1 VIERMDSGV
10 SGAGVRIGDG
20 SLYDWFVEEILAADD
35 PEERV
40 EELET
45 AMKLLHG
52 VRRMRRFAAL
62 AEAAFDEAA
71 RELRQRPK
79 RRARTRTT

>member
-1 VIERMDSGV
+1 VEGTVIERHDIGAR
-10 SGAGVRIGDG
+10 GAGVRIGDG

-45 AMKLLHG
+45 AMRLLQT
-52 VRRMRRFAAL
+52 VRQTRRFAAV
-62 AEAAFDEAA
+62 AEAAFDEAR
-71 RELRQRPK
+71 RET
-79 RRARTRTT
+79 RRRRRRSNR

>member
-1 VIERMDSGV
+1 VIERMESGEM
-10 SGAGVRIGDG
+10 GMTGVRIGDG

-45 AMKLLHG
+45 AMRLLQS
-52 VRRMRRFAAL
+52 VRQARRFAAV
-62 AEAAFDEAA
+62 AEAAFEEAT
-71 RELRQRPK
+71 RELSKRPRRR
-79 RRARTRTT
+79 RRA

>member
-1 VIERMDSGV
+1 VIERHDFGV
-10 SGAGVRIGDG
+10 KGTGVRIGDG

-35 PEERV
+35 PQERV

-45 AMKLLHG
+45 AMRLLQT
-52 VRRMRRFAAL
+52 VRQTRRFAAV

-71 RELRQRPK
+71 RELGQK
-79 RRARTRTT
+79 RRRTRR